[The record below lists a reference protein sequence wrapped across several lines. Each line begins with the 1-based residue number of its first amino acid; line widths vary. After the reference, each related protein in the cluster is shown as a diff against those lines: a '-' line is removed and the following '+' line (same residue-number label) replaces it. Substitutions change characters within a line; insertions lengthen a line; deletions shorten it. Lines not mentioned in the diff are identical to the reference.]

1 MIQLAFRRNRLRYVC
16 GRIVVAGFSQG
27 GAIALLMLRR
37 NVRLAG
43 IVGLSTYLPL
53 RSRPPLVSAANE
65 NTPVFC
71 GHGTADEVVSW
82 SIGEQSC
89 RTLKDAGANIKVE
102 VVPGMGHEVWPAEL
116 EAVKIFLAGCLAP
129 LS

>member
-1 MIQLAFRRNRLRYVC
+1 M
-16 GRIVVAGFSQG
+16 AGFSQG

-37 NVRLAG
+37 DIQLAG

-53 RSRPPLVSAANE
+53 RTQPPLVSAANMK
-65 NTPVFC
+65 TPVFC

-82 SIGEQSC
+82 SIGEQSYQLL
-89 RTLKDAGANIKVE
+89 RDARANIKVE

-116 EAVKIFLAGCLAP
+116 DAVKTFLAQCLGEG
-129 LS
+129 